1 MLGGRDNA
9 RKKAMI
15 PSSPGV
21 VTVEKIAAEDALKT
35 IEALAKIDLTAT
47 VATFISLTEEQV
59 KKVEGTIK
67 VARVTNKEVARVIVK
82 KTAIIKIDLV
92 TLRTKE
98 VTPRQVDT
106 DIT

>member
-1 MLGGRDNA
+1 
-9 RKKAMI
+9 MI
-15 PSSPGV
+15 TSSPGV

-47 VATFISLTEEQV
+47 VATVISLTEEQV

-82 KTAIIKIDLV
+82 KTALIKIDLV

-98 VTPRQVDT
+98 VTTRQVGT
-106 DIT
+106 HTT

>member
-1 MLGGRDNA
+1 MQEGHDNA
-9 RKKAMI
+9 RKKATI
-15 PSSPGV
+15 PSSLGV
-21 VTVEKIAAEDALKT
+21 ATVETIAAEDALQT

-47 VATFISLTEEQV
+47 VATVISLTEEEV

-98 VTPRQVDT
+98 VTTRQVDSHT
-106 DIT
+106 I